1 MRGELT
7 VIKRKNRKLSLTY
20 ESRNTLWGVI
30 FLLPWIIGTLLF
42 FVYPVIESFALVF
55 CDVKFAPS
63 GMVRKFTGLENIK
76 TVFFEDVFP
85 LQCIANALK
94 NIGINLVIVMAISIL
109 IALLLNQKFKGRALA
124 RTAFALPVIIGTGIL
139 IKIFRGDL
147 FVQAGNLANA
157 TGTVFQGDAISQI
170 LLQAGLPLTVIESI
184 VGIVNSVVDL
194 IWKCGVEILLFLSG
208 LQAIPSY
215 LYEVCDIDGATSWQ
229 KFWLITF
236 PLMTPFILLNAIY
249 IIIDTATYYDNHV
262 MLEVGWKFDALMYGY
277 ANTLSFAYC
286 IVVGI
291 VVAIVGGLISRH
303 VTYMD

>member
-1 MRGELT
+1 MLKARN
-7 VIKRKNRKLSLTY
+7 KKFSLTY
-20 ESRNTLWGVI
+20 ESRNTLWGI
-30 FLLPWIIGTLLF
+30 LFLTPWIIGTLLF

-55 CDVKFAPS
+55 CDVKFSPS
-63 GMVRKFTGLENIK
+63 GMVRKFIGLENIK
-76 TVFFEDVFP
+76 NVFFVDVFP
-85 LQCIANALK
+85 LQCIVNSLK
-94 NIGINLVIVMAISIL
+94 NIAINLVVVMAISIL
-109 IALLLNQKFKGRALA
+109 IALLLNQEFKGRALA

-139 IKIFRGDL
+139 IKIFKGDL
-147 FVQAGNLANA
+147 FVQASNLEDLA
-157 TGTVFQGDAISQI
+157 GTVFQGDAIKQI
-170 LLQAGLPLTVIESI
+170 LIQAGLPENIIKSI
-184 VGIVNSVVDL
+184 VSIVNNVVDL
-194 IWKCGVEILLFLSG
+194 IWRCGVEILLFLSG

-249 IIIDTATYYDNHV
+249 IIIDTATYYNNHV

-277 ANTLSFAYC
+277 ANTLAFAYC

-291 VVAIVGGLISRH
+291 IVAIVGGLISRR

>member
-1 MRGELT
+1 MTLFKE
-7 VIKRKNRKLSLTY
+7 KKRKLSLTY
-20 ESRNTLWGVI
+20 ESRNTLWGVV
-30 FLLPWIIGTLLF
+30 FLSPWIIGTLLF
-42 FVYPVIESFALVF
+42 FVYPVIESFILVF
-55 CDVKFAPS
+55 CDVKFEPS

-76 TVFFEDVFP
+76 NVFFRDVFP
-85 LQCIANALK
+85 LQCIVNSLK
-94 NIGINLVIVMAISIL
+94 SIGINLVIVMAISIL
-109 IALLLNQKFKGRALA
+109 IALLLNQEFKGRAFA

-139 IKIFRGDL
+139 IKIFKGDL

-157 TGTVFQGDAISQI
+157 TDTVFQGDAISQI

-184 VGIVNSVVDL
+184 VGIVNGVVDL
-194 IWKCGVEILLFLSG
+194 IWRCGVEILLFLSG
-208 LQAIPSY
+208 LQSIPTY

-249 IIIDTATYYDNHV
+249 IIIDTATYYDNLV

-291 VVAIVGGLISRH
+291 IVAIVGGLISRR